1 MRVIAIGLMI
11 GLTLAGVAQAQTPD
25 ERSIPE
31 PWIGEWNSDL
41 EDCGTGNNDSR
52 LRIEPNR
59 VLFYEGGG
67 MVRGAF
73 LHGPF
78 EIVIVLDMSGEGETW
93 IAAHH
98 FIMSANG
105 HHIMTDGDDP
115 LVRYRCTGAS
125 Q

>member
-1 MRVIAIGLMI
+1 MRRLWWMAGLIA
-11 GLTLAGVAQAQTPD
+11 LTGCAAQAQTPD
-25 ERSIPE
+25 ERFIPD
-31 PWIGEWNSDL
+31 PWLGEWNENL

-52 LRIEPNR
+52 LRIEANR

-78 EIVIVLDMSGEGETW
+78 EIVVVLDMTGEGQTW

-98 FIMSANG
+98 FIMSASG
-105 HHIMTDGDDP
+105 HYISTDGDDP
-115 LVRYRCTGAS
+115 LVRYRCPRAS
-125 Q
+125 R